1 MTARHASCRCGNLRA
16 TATGEPVRISVCHC
30 LECQQRT
37 GSAFSAQAR
46 WPEEDVAIT
55 GEATR
60 WSYTGESGGTGIFS
74 FCPTCGAT
82 IAYTIDAMPGLVA
95 IPLGAFADPG
105 FPTPRLS
112 VWEQRRH
119 PWVAI
124 LGTEVEHF
132 D

>member
-16 TATGEPVRISVCHC
+16 AAIGEPVRISVCHC

-46 WPEEDVAIT
+46 WPGENVTIT

-60 WSYTGESGGTGIFS
+60 WSYKGESGGTGIFR

-105 FPTPRLS
+105 FPAPRLS
-112 VWEQRRH
+112 VWEERKH
-119 PWVAI
+119 SWVAVV
-124 LGTEVEHF
+124 GTEVEHF
-132 D
+132 G